1 MPVERRGGTRQVRA
15 AAIGILA
22 VALAVGLAVAV
33 VLASSGGDGPVK
45 VSLGDDVFDAG
56 QASRLSRQIR
66 ADGPLLFSDVSGR
79 GQLRPIVVNHFGD
92 DPDRRWVAFAA
103 VLPGADENCFLAW
116 SEERNLFEE
125 RAVASGSASS
135 AGGSADREAGELC
148 RDVTVS
154 VDGSSTSD
162 GSTVEQ
168 FPWRVDRDGN
178 LVVDLRPDDG
188 RDGDD

>member
-1 MPVERRGGTRQVRA
+1 MPVERRGGGSQVRA

-22 VALAVGLAVAV
+22 LVLAVGLAVGV
-33 VLASSGGDGPVK
+33 VLVSSGGDGPVK

-56 QASRLSRQIR
+56 QAARLSRQIR

-92 DPDRRWVAFAA
+92 DPEQRWVAFAA
-103 VLPGADENCFLAW
+103 VLPGAEENCFLAW

-125 RAVASGSASS
+125 RAVEAPDDA
-135 AGGSADREAGELC
+135 AGAREAGELC
-148 RDVTVS
+148 RDITVS

-162 GSTVEQ
+162 GSSVET
-168 FPWRVDRDGN
+168 FPWRVDREGN
-178 LVVDLRPDDG
+178 LIIDLRPDDG
-188 RDGDD
+188 RDGGS